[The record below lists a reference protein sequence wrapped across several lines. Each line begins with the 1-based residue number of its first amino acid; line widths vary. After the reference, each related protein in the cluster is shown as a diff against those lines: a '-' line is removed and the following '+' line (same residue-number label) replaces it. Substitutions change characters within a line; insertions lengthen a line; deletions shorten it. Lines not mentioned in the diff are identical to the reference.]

1 MQDIQKMVSHL
12 APRQE
17 RRTSDRTMLPA
28 PQQSAQPA
36 ARSPQPAKQK
46 PRVTERWCGAQNT
59 GMSASARTETE
70 SAAWAANV
78 RGEARDFRTF
88 ASGSANQDDPSII
101 DELA

>member
-36 ARSPQPAKQK
+36 ARSPQPAAREAKATRDRK
-46 PRVTERWCGAQNT
+46 MVRRAEHRDVGVSTNGNRV
-59 GMSASARTETE
+59 
-70 SAAWAANV
+70 
-78 RGEARDFRTF
+78 
-88 ASGSANQDDPSII
+88 GS
-101 DELA
+101 LGG